1 MAEHMRLEE
10 KAILHFLDRFDQTP
24 FLVKIK
30 GEEYSIG
37 NGEPRFSIIFRK
49 EPDLK
54 DMMTSTSLALGEAY
68 MRGDLEIDGDLYQAL
83 YYFLGQMGNF
93 SVDTRVLRKLMF
105 PSLARRKQK
114 EDVSSHYDLGNDFY
128 SLWLD
133 QTLNYSCGY
142 FESDN
147 DSLYEAQKNKTRRI
161 LEKLNLKEGMEVLDI
176 GCGWGYL
183 LIEAAKKYKV
193 RGTGITLSR
202 EQQQG
207 FQKRIEEEGLKDV
220 LKVELMDYR
229 DLPGYEKK
237 FDRIVSVGMLEHV
250 GRDHYELFFQCI
262 KRAMKP
268 GGVFLLHFIS
278 ALEEHPGDPWMKKY
292 IFPGG
297 VIPSLREIISLSS
310 KYRFYLLDAE
320 SLRRHYNRTLLCW
333 DRNFNEHRAE
343 IEEKFGVTFARMW
356 DLYLCAC
363 ASTFQNG
370 IIDLHQLLLTN
381 GINNELPMTRW
392 Y

>member
-1 MAEHMRLEE
+1 MKLEE
-10 KAILHFLDRFDQTP
+10 KAILHFLDRFDETP
-24 FLVKIK
+24 FLVKIRE
-30 GEEYSIG
+30 EEYTIG
-37 NGEPRFSIIFRK
+37 HGNPRFSIIFKK

-54 DMMTSTSLALGEAY
+54 EMITSTSLALGEAY

-105 PSLARRKQK
+105 PSLGRRKQK

-133 QTLNYSCGY
+133 ETLNYSCGY
-142 FESDN
+142 FENEQDTLF
-147 DSLYEAQKNKTRRI
+147 DAQKKKTQRI
-161 LEKLNLKEGMEVLDI
+161 LKKLYLKEGMELLDI

-183 LIEAAKKYKV
+183 LIEAAKKYKI

-207 FQKRIEEEGLKDV
+207 FEKRIREEGLEDY
-220 LKVELMDYR
+220 LHVELMDYR
-229 DLPGYEKK
+229 DLAGYGKK
-237 FDRIVSVGMLEHV
+237 FDRVVSVGMLEHV

-297 VIPSLREIISLSS
+297 VIPSLREITSLSA

-320 SLRRHYNRTLLCW
+320 SLRRHYNKTLLCW
-333 DRNFNEHRAE
+333 DKNFNEHRRE
-343 IEEKFGVTFARMW
+343 IEERFGETFARMW

-370 IIDLHQLLLTN
+370 IIDLHQLLFTN